1 MTKLQSNSE
10 CTRVT
15 PQMCKGQKLLKKP
28 RKLSKTTGVVLNTFK
43 SGLAKS

>member
-15 PQMCKGQKLLKKP
+15 PQMCKGQRLFKKQS
-28 RKLSKTTGVVLNTFK
+28 KLSKTTDGVLSTFK